1 MKNAIG
7 LQYWTR
13 VRRVARIAALFV
25 MTIALGMVLAVIFID
40 SKMFSSTPV
49 ESTPSKKSDANKTG
63 PWVYD
68 VHGVGV

>member
-1 MKNAIG
+1 
-7 LQYWTR
+7 
-13 VRRVARIAALFV
+13 V
-25 MTIALGMVLAVIFID
+25 MTIALGMILSVIFID
-40 SKMFSSTPV
+40 STMFSRTPV

>member
-1 MKNAIG
+1 
-7 LQYWTR
+7 
-13 VRRVARIAALFV
+13 VRRVAKIAALFV
-25 MTIALGMVLAVIFID
+25 ITIAIGMVLAVIFID
-40 SKMFSSTPV
+40 SAMFSSTHV

>member
-13 VRRVARIAALFV
+13 VRPVARIAALLV
-25 MTIALGMVLAVIFID
+25 MTIALGMCLAVIFVD
-40 SKMFSSTPV
+40 SKLFSSTPV

-68 VHGVGV
+68 VHGVSV